1 MNLLPNKSY
10 RCCEQKVIWQEF
22 HLEHVVDLFDAM
34 QLDALVVVDVGPL
47 LLCDGKHV
55 FGVKPSETEKKQI

>member
-1 MNLLPNKSY
+1 MI
-10 RCCEQKVIWQEF
+10 RQKF
-22 HLEHVVDLFDAM
+22 HLKNIVDLLDAM

-55 FGVKPSETEKKQI
+55 FGVEPSKTEA